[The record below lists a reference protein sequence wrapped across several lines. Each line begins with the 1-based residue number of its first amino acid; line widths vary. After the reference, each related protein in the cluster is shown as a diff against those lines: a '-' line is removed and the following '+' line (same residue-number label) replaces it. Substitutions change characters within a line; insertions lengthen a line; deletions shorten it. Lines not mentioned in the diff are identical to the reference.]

1 MTTLSRY
8 ELITLIKDAT
18 TVTISSAIIQSLTSI
33 WGEASSIQL
42 KNARNQLE
50 PPKYRM
56 SGVDGVNSINF
67 THTYTFD
74 RRFEYIHG
82 LRQRVK
88 ECYNMSDINDDLT
101 IDDLINLLMKA

>member
-8 ELITLIKDAT
+8 ELITLIKDST
-18 TVTISSAIIQSLTSI
+18 TVMISSAIIQSLTSI

-50 PPKYRM
+50 PPKHRS
-56 SGVDGVNSINF
+56 SGVDGVCSINF

-74 RRFEYIHG
+74 RRFEYIQVSIV
-82 LRQRVK
+82 L
-88 ECYNMSDINDDLT
+88 MFLILT
-101 IDDLINLLMKA
+101 FSIIYAVL